1 MRKKAWAI
9 LWLTQWLSK
18 ADKTGSAGTGPWLFG
33 YIVIRRAGGF
43 FLLAFIVRNELDYC
57 V

>member
-33 YIVIRRAGGF
+33 YIVIRRAGGI
-43 FLLAFIVRNELDYC
+43 FLLAFIVRDELDYC